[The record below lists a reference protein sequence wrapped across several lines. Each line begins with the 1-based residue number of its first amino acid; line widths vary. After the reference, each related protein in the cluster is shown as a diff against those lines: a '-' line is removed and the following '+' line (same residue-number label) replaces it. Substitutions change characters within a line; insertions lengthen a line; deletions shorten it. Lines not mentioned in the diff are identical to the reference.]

1 MAFNKHWRNA
11 WCVLRL
17 AEAVKLFHEARVH
30 LDNQHIELE
39 VLARQ
44 CANTVFQEN
53 AGSIVG
59 DKEACARQ
67 FMRMCG
73 ARFEDEIERVIL
85 ESTVEEMV
93 C

>member
-11 WCVLRL
+11 WCSLRL
-17 AEAVKLFHEARVH
+17 EEVVKLFHEARAHPDNEH
-30 LDNQHIELE
+30 LELE

-44 CANTVFQEN
+44 CANSVFQEN

-73 ARFEDEIERVIL
+73 ARFEAEIERVIL
-85 ESTVEEMV
+85 EPEVEEMV